1 MPLERLAEQS
11 FAIDLEGVGFGMR
24 DVDDGRTVRCL
35 LTQESLTDVYK
46 ASRQILWLRAF
57 EENREQ
63 IEAAASDIYD
73 TATSP
78 EPVRVTPADL
88 SGRV

>member
-11 FAIDLEGVGFGMR
+11 FEIDLEGVGFGMR

-35 LTQESLTDVYK
+35 LTQEALTDMYA
-46 ASRQILWLRAF
+46 ASRQMLWLRAF
-57 EENREQ
+57 EENREA

-73 TATSP
+73 TGTSP
-78 EPVRVTPADL
+78 EPVRVTTAEL
-88 SGRV
+88 SGRI

>member
-11 FAIDLEGVGFGMR
+11 FAIELEGVGFAMR
-24 DVDDGRTVRCL
+24 DVEDGRTVRCL
-35 LTQESLTDVYK
+35 LTQGALADVYN
-46 ASRQILWLRAF
+46 ASRQMLWIGAF
-57 EENREQ
+57 EEHRDD

-73 TATSP
+73 TGTSP
-78 EPVRVTPADL
+78 EPVRVTTAEL